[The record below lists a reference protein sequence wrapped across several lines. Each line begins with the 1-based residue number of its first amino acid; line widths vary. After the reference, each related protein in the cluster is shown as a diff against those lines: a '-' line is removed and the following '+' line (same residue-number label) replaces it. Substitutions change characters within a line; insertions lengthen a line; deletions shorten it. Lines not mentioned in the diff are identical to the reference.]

1 MTEPKLPPGTVSKIL
16 WHFTGGPTWN
26 RRTGKQN
33 KKPKPAKDAYKSL
46 KAILRQRKLRVGRY
60 RESVTGIA
68 DSHSTY
74 RMDPETEELVET
86 HRQENV
92 PVKVESSSVCCLA
105 DIPIAHLS
113 YHSKRYGKFAIGFHR
128 SSAVRERFNPVLYT
142 LENSGIPVS
151 FAVKRSGLDDQIESL
166 REIHRALKY
175 KNPFVKQA
183 LDLASEFREEID
195 KFLTLIKSFKPDEF
209 TSVYCEREWRSVQPF
224 RFSFYRDVAMIV
236 LPKEGDREDDRDY
249 FRLFVEYDARKLDL
263 PRSVP
268 IVPWEDLLEN

>member
-1 MTEPKLPPGTVSKIL
+1 VSKIL